1 MARKGSILSIYV
13 ESSSTIDSQ
22 YRFDELK
29 RSQANDGLLLRP
41 KGGTTIRG
49 YNYQI
54 VIYLFLKRRWTR
66 RIRLSFPRLFHREN
80 KEQKVEKMRI
90 KPRLT
95 ISGENENKATSNFC
109 KKLKCFLKDV
119 ACSIWKFGRK

>member
-22 YRFDELK
+22 YRLDELK

-49 YNYQI
+49 Y
-54 VIYLFLKRRWTR
+54 
-66 RIRLSFPRLFHREN
+66 E
-80 KEQKVEKMRI
+80 
-90 KPRLT
+90 
-95 ISGENENKATSNFC
+95 
-109 KKLKCFLKDV
+109 KKL
-119 ACSIWKFGRK
+119 SIR